1 MQTSWSH
8 RSKFL
13 LVPNSPPP
21 PLRLEY
27 PITFSLQALEDMEIV
42 ACEQITYLPEMIGLC
57 SLIRLEISDCGSVQ
71 SLPNR
76 GLPSSV
82 QVVSINNCPLLAR
95 SCRNEGIADRGSIL
109 LWIDG
114 HEVSAAAD

>member
-1 MQTSWSH
+1 M
-8 RSKFL
+8 
-13 LVPNSPPP
+13 
-21 PLRLEY
+21 
-27 PITFSLQALEDMEIV
+27 QALEDIEIV

-95 SCRNEGIADRGSIL
+95 SCRNQGIADRGSIL

-114 HEVSAAAD
+114 HRVSAFAD